1 MDEGKW
7 IYNTNE
13 EVWMN
18 CGPYD
23 TKEEAIK
30 AGKEE
35 FGGNRYQF
43 FVGQI
48 NNMDIGVGVDVD
60 MIIEDIAENVYS
72 EVGEAAEC
80 YLDDV
85 GKEDLVELEDL
96 LNDVLHQWMEKHDYK
111 PNYFRVGNIECIPL
125 SK

>member
-1 MDEGKW
+1 MDENQW
-7 IYNTNE
+7 IYNGNE

-18 CGPYD
+18 CGSYD

-35 FGGNRYQF
+35 YEGNLLQF

-48 NNMDIGVGVDVD
+48 NHMNFVPSVNVDQVID
-60 MIIEDIAENVYS
+60 DLAENVYF
-72 EVGEAAEC
+72 EVGEAADC

-85 GKEDLVELEDL
+85 RKEDLSELEDKLNAVL
-96 LNDVLHQWMEKHDYK
+96 LEWMNKHNYMPK
-111 PNYFRVGNIECIPL
+111 YFRVANVECIPL
-125 SK
+125 NE